1 MNGVQKSD
9 KKKVTLIVTKKLLL
23 SVYVSG
29 FPMNLIHAAATV
41 IFLAILGEPM
51 MKKLDRIKKSMG
63 YWSRDSVCKR
73 MAPGFAKPEP
83 SVPCMSFCGRRC
95 RILGW
100 CPDHRLPA
108 ALHSRCFR
116 SV

>member
-9 KKKVTLIVTKKLLL
+9 KKKVALIVTKKLLL

-73 MAPGFAKPEP
+73 MGLSGNDTF
-83 SVPCMSFCGRRC
+83 
-95 RILGW
+95 
-100 CPDHRLPA
+100 
-108 ALHSRCFR
+108 
-116 SV
+116 